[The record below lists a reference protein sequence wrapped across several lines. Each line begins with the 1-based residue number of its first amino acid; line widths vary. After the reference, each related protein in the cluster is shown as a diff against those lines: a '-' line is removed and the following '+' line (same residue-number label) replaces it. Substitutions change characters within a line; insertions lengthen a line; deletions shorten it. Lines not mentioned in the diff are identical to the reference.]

1 MDLYTFYFD
10 ESFHDRKLLV
20 NDKGQINAL
29 REDALENYVGVFSF
43 IELFSYFLSSNTP
56 RIAAILFCTDK
67 SKNGT

>member
-29 REDALENYVGVFSF
+29 REDAIENYVGVFWGC
-43 IELFSYFLSSNTP
+43 I
-56 RIAAILFCTDK
+56 C
-67 SKNGT
+67 